1 MSVVQ
6 RMETLRRPFAVG
18 QGLLAVALIAGMA
31 LPAFAEDRTY
41 DSTGNML
48 GDLGA
53 AHTNLRRDSSIGYAD
68 LTWTMARPGVTGARH
83 VSNAMASQTGSVL
96 NDRMMSD
103 MVWQWG
109 QFIDHDI
116 DLTPAA
122 GLEIA
127 NIDTT
132 GDPSFPGTPIG
143 FSRSIWDPTTGDSPG
158 NPRQQVNVITSFID
172 SSNVYGSDA
181 HRANGLRAGVG
192 GRLATSAG
200 DLLPFNT
207 GSLEND
213 NGPAG
218 GPDADFF
225 VAGDIRANEQAGL
238 TAMHT
243 VWVREHN
250 HWADRI
256 AAETSLSSDEEIYQ
270 AARKIVNAEMQA
282 ITYNEWLP
290 ALTGT
295 TLDPYA
301 GFSFAV
307 DPSISNEFSTA
318 AFRIGHS
325 MLSSELQRMDDT
337 GATIGDGNLA
347 LQSAFFNPD
356 NISDVGIEPYLK
368 GLASQA
374 AQEIDNMIVDDVRN
388 FLFGPPGAGGFDLA
402 ALNIQR
408 GRDHGLADYNTM
420 RQDYG
425 LSAIS
430 DFTDITSD
438 TAVSDALA
446 SVYGSVDE
454 IDPWIGMLAE
464 DHVAGSSMGELM
476 QLIILDQFE
485 RLRDGDR
492 FFFLNPDDPMNLGS
506 LLDDL
511 GMTMGDMDNT
521 TLSEVLT
528 RVTGYNSFQSN
539 VFFIPTPGAFGLLAM
554 GGVLATRRKR

>member
-1 MSVVQ
+1 MIVVQ

-18 QGLLAVALIAGMA
+18 HGLLAVALVAGMA
-31 LPAFAEDRTY
+31 LPALAEDRTY
-41 DSTGNML
+41 DGTGNML

-53 AHTNLRRDSSIGYAD
+53 ANTRLRRDSSIGYAD
-68 LTWTMARPGVTGARH
+68 LTWTMARPGATSARH
-83 VSNAMASQTGSVL
+83 VSNALASQSGSIL
-96 NDRMMSD
+96 NDRQMSD

-132 GDPSFPGTPIG
+132 GDPDFLGTPIG
-143 FSRSIWDPTTGDSPG
+143 FSRSVWDPTTGDSPG
-158 NPRQQVNVITSFID
+158 NPRQQMNVITSFID

-181 HRANGLRAGVG
+181 HRANGLRSGVG
-192 GRLATSAG
+192 GKLATSAG
-200 DLLPFNT
+200 NLLPFNT

-218 GPDADFF
+218 GADADFF

-256 AAETSLSSDEEIYQ
+256 ASETSLTSDEEIYQ

-295 TLDPYA
+295 TLGAYS

-307 DPSISNEFSTA
+307 DPTISNEFSTA

-374 AQEIDNMIVDDVRN
+374 AQEIDNQIVDDVRN

-425 LSAIS
+425 LSAIT

-446 SVYGSVDE
+446 SVYANVDE

-492 FFFLNPDDPMNLGS
+492 FFFMNPDDPMNLGG
-506 LLDDL
+506 LLADL
-511 GMTMGDMDNT
+511 GMTTGDMDST
-521 TLSEVLT
+521 TLSEVLE
-528 RVTGYNSFQSN
+528 RVTGYTSFQPN
-539 VFFIPTPGAFGLLAM
+539 VFFIPTPGAFGVLAM
-554 GGVLATRRKR
+554 GGLLATRRKR